1 MQNTFR
7 TILFSGSS
15 LEKGSNTL
23 ASTQKTSTKMFVN
36 GVLILT
42 ISNLIVK
49 AIGLLFKIP
58 LHDILGDDGMGY
70 FNAAYTIYT
79 TFFMI
84 STAGLPVAISYMI
97 SRSRAAGNFN
107 QVKKIMRIAFT
118 VFFIIGALGS
128 GALFFGAG
136 FFADGVAEIPEAK
149 YCIMA
154 IAPTLFFVCIT
165 SAFRG
170 YFQGHQVMWPTAL
183 SQLLES
189 LGKLV
194 IGILLAKWSIA
205 RGDEL
210 PVTAAWTIF
219 GLTIGVLCGMGFIWI
234 AKLLYNTQKIN
245 EEYRLENSDTMA
257 VAPTRSLLKE
267 LVVMAIPVTLSS
279 SVMSLA
285 NLIDLTVISRQLQS
299 IGFTTKGAAALYG
312 NYTTLAVPMFNLIPV
327 LVYPIG
333 YSLVP
338 MISALLV
345 KNEHKEADRVMTSS
359 LKTAAIL
366 SMPCTVGMAVLST
379 PILTM
384 IYGGVKLLDKYIAE
398 GSELLSDKMFMSY
411 ITPETTS
418 ATLAGPLLSTLAVSS
433 FLVCMLAITNSI
445 LQANKKPYLPLIS
458 MLIGAAVKIV
468 ASFVLIGNP
477 NVGINGAPIS
487 TDICYIIVV
496 VCNFYFCAK
505 YARFKPSVRRVF
517 LKPLI
522 SAALCGVGAIASYA
536 LFTNIIGESRINTI
550 LAIGVAAVVYF
561 AAIILLGAL
570 DRDDF
575 EFIPMGGKLLKVFD
589 KLHLIK

>member
-1 MQNTFR
+1 M
-7 TILFSGSS
+7 
-15 LEKGSNTL
+15 
-23 ASTQKTSTKMFVN
+23 ASKQKTSTKMFVN

-84 STAGLPVAISYMI
+84 STAGLPVAISYMV

-107 QVKKIMRIAFT
+107 QVKKIMRLAFI
-118 VFFIIGALGS
+118 VFFIIGTIGT

-136 FFADGVAEIPEAK
+136 FFSESVAKIPEAK

-154 IAPTLFFVCIT
+154 IAPTLFFVCLT

-170 YFQGHQVMWPTAL
+170 YFQGHQVMWPTAV

-189 LGKLV
+189 LGKLL
-194 IGILLAKWSIA
+194 IGILLANWSIA

-210 PVTAAWTIF
+210 HITAAWTIF

-234 AKLLYNTQKIN
+234 TKLLYNTQKIN
-245 EEYRLENSDTMA
+245 EEYALPNSDTMA
-257 VAPTRSLLKE
+257 VESSKSLLRE
-267 LVVMAIPVTLSS
+267 LVVIAIPVTLSS

-285 NLIDLTVISRQLQS
+285 NLIDLAVISRQLQS
-299 IGFTTKGAAALYG
+299 IGFTSKGASALYG
-312 NYTTLAVPMFNLIPV
+312 NYTTLCVPMFNLIPV

-345 KNEHKEADRVMTSS
+345 KKDNKETDRVMTSS

-366 SMPCTVGMAVLST
+366 SMPCTVGMAVLAT
-379 PILTM
+379 PILEL
-384 IYGGVKLLDKYIAE
+384 IYGVASLLDKYISE
-398 GSELLSDKMFMSY
+398 GNELLQDVMYMAY
-411 ITPETTS
+411 IGKETSS
-418 ATLAGPLLSTLAVSS
+418 ASLAGPLLTMLAVSS

-445 LQANKKPYLPLIS
+445 LQANKRPYLPLVS
-458 MLIGAAVKIV
+458 MLIGAAAKIA

-477 NVGINGAPIS
+477 KIGINGAPIS
-487 TDICYIIVV
+487 TDICYVIVV

-505 YARFKPSVRRVF
+505 YANFRPSIRRVF
-517 LKPLI
+517 LKPLV
-522 SAALCGVGAIASYA
+522 SAALCGAGAIGSYV
-536 LFTNIIGESRINTI
+536 LFTNILGQSRINTI

-561 AAIILLGAL
+561 AAIVLLGAL
-570 DRDDF
+570 ERDDF
-575 EFIPMGGKLLKVFD
+575 EFIPMGSKLLRVFD

>member
-1 MQNTFR
+1 M
-7 TILFSGSS
+7 
-15 LEKGSNTL
+15 SN
-23 ASTQKTSTKMFVN
+23 STQKTSTKLFVN

-79 TFFMI
+79 TFFMV

-97 SRSRAAGNFN
+97 SRSRAAGNFK
-107 QVKKIMRIAFT
+107 QVKKIMRIAFA
-118 VFFIIGALGS
+118 VFFVIGAVGTC
-128 GALFFGAG
+128 ALFFGAD
-136 FFADGVAEIPEAK
+136 FFARNVAKIQDAK

-154 IAPTLFFVCIT
+154 IAPTLFFVCLT

-170 YFQGHQVMWPTAL
+170 YFQGHQVMWPTAV

-189 LGKLV
+189 LGKLL
-194 IGILLAKWSIA
+194 IGILLAHWSIA
-205 RGDEL
+205 RGDSL

-234 AKLLYNTQKIN
+234 TKLLYNTQKIN
-245 EEYRLENSDTMA
+245 AEYALPDGEEPPVGR
-257 VAPTRSLLKE
+257 TRTLLRE

-285 NLIDLTVISRQLQS
+285 NLIDLTVISRRLQS
-299 IGFTTKGAAALYG
+299 IGFTEKGAAALYG

-338 MISALLV
+338 MITALLV
-345 KNEHKEADRVMTSS
+345 KKEKENAQRVMTSS

-366 SMPCTVGMAVLST
+366 SMPCTVGMAVLAR
-379 PILTM
+379 PILEL
-384 IYGGVKLLDKYIAE
+384 IYGSASLLDKYVEE
-398 GSELLSDKMFMSY
+398 GSELLQDAKFMSY
-411 ITPETTS
+411 IGAETSS
-418 ATLAGPLLSTLAVSS
+418 ASLAAPMLSVLAVSS

-477 NVGINGAPIS
+477 KIGIYGAPIS

-496 VCNFYFCAK
+496 ICNFYFCAK
-505 YARFKPSVRRVF
+505 HAHFLPSIRRVF
-517 LKPLI
+517 LRPLFA
-522 SAALCGVGAIASYA
+522 AALCGVTAVGSYA
-536 LFTNIIGESRINTI
+536 LLSHFFGESRLFTI
-550 LAIGVAAVVYF
+550 VAIAAAAVVYF
-561 AAIILLGAL
+561 VAILLTGAL
-570 DRDDF
+570 EKDDF
-575 EFIPMGGKLLKVFD
+575 DFIPKGQTVYRLLGKM
-589 KLHLIK
+589 KLVK

>member
-1 MQNTFR
+1 
-7 TILFSGSS
+7 L
-15 LEKGSNTL
+15 SN
-23 ASTQKTSTKMFVN
+23 STQKTSTKLFVN

-79 TFFMI
+79 TFFMV

-97 SRSRAAGNFN
+97 SRSRAAGNFK
-107 QVKKIMRIAFT
+107 QVKKIMRIAFA
-118 VFFIIGALGS
+118 VFFVIGAVGTC
-128 GALFFGAG
+128 ALFFGAD
-136 FFADGVAEIPEAK
+136 FFARNVAKIQDAK

-154 IAPTLFFVCIT
+154 IAPTLFFVCLT

-170 YFQGHQVMWPTAL
+170 YFQGHQVMWPTAV

-189 LGKLV
+189 LGKLL
-194 IGILLAKWSIA
+194 IGILLAHWSIA
-205 RGDEL
+205 RGDSL

-234 AKLLYNTQKIN
+234 TKLLYNTQKIN
-245 EEYRLENSDTMA
+245 AEYALPDGEEPSVGR
-257 VAPTRSLLKE
+257 TRTLLRE

-285 NLIDLTVISRQLQS
+285 NLIDLTVISRRLQS
-299 IGFTTKGAAALYG
+299 IGFTEKGAAALYG

-338 MISALLV
+338 MITALLV
-345 KNEHKEADRVMTSS
+345 KKEKENAQRVMTSS

-366 SMPCTVGMAVLST
+366 SMPCTVGMAVLAR
-379 PILTM
+379 PILEL
-384 IYGGVKLLDKYIAE
+384 IYGSASLLDKYVEE
-398 GSELLSDKMFMSY
+398 GSELLQDAKFMSY
-411 ITPETTS
+411 IGAETSS
-418 ATLAGPLLSTLAVSS
+418 ASLAAPMLSVLAVSS

-477 NVGINGAPIS
+477 KIGIYGAPIS

-496 VCNFYFCAK
+496 ICNFYFCAK
-505 YARFKPSVRRVF
+505 HAHFLPSIRRVF
-517 LKPLI
+517 LRPLFA
-522 SAALCGVGAIASYA
+522 AALCGVTAVGSYA
-536 LFTNIIGESRINTI
+536 LLSHFFGESRLFTI
-550 LAIGVAAVVYF
+550 VAIAAAAVVYF
-561 AAIILLGAL
+561 VAILLTGAL
-570 DRDDF
+570 EKDDF
-575 EFIPMGGKLLKVFD
+575 DFIPKGQTVYRLLGKM
-589 KLHLIK
+589 KLVK

>member
-1 MQNTFR
+1 M
-7 TILFSGSS
+7 
-15 LEKGSNTL
+15 SN
-23 ASTQKTSTKMFVN
+23 STQKTSTKLFVN

-79 TFFMI
+79 TFFMV

-97 SRSRAAGNFN
+97 SRSRAAGNFK
-107 QVKKIMRIAFT
+107 QVKKIMRIAFA
-118 VFFIIGALGS
+118 VFFVIGAVGTC
-128 GALFFGAG
+128 ALFFGAD
-136 FFADGVAEIPEAK
+136 FFARNVAKIQDAK

-154 IAPTLFFVCIT
+154 IAPTLFFVCLT

-170 YFQGHQVMWPTAL
+170 YFQGHQVMWPTAV

-189 LGKLV
+189 LGKLL
-194 IGILLAKWSIA
+194 IGILLAHWSIA
-205 RGDEL
+205 RGDSL

-234 AKLLYNTQKIN
+234 TKLLYNTQKIN
-245 EEYRLENSDTMA
+245 AEYALPDGEEPSVGR
-257 VAPTRSLLKE
+257 TRTLLRE

-285 NLIDLTVISRQLQS
+285 NLIDLTVISRRLQS
-299 IGFTTKGAAALYG
+299 IGFTEKGAAALYG

-338 MISALLV
+338 MITALLV
-345 KNEHKEADRVMTSS
+345 KKEKENAQRVMTSS

-366 SMPCTVGMAVLST
+366 SMPCTVGMAVLAR
-379 PILTM
+379 PILEL
-384 IYGGVKLLDKYIAE
+384 IYGSASLLDKYVE
-398 GSELLSDKMFMSY
+398 EESELLQDAKFMSY
-411 ITPETTS
+411 IGAETSS
-418 ATLAGPLLSTLAVSS
+418 ASLAAPMLSVLAVSS

-458 MLIGAAVKIV
+458 MLIGAAAKIV

-477 NVGINGAPIS
+477 KIGIYGAPIS

-496 VCNFYFCAK
+496 ICNFYFCAK
-505 YARFKPSVRRVF
+505 HAHFLPSIRRVF
-517 LKPLI
+517 LRPLFA
-522 SAALCGVGAIASYA
+522 AALCGVTAVGSYA
-536 LFTNIIGESRINTI
+536 LLSHFFGESRLFTI
-550 LAIGVAAVVYF
+550 VAIAAAAVVYF
-561 AAIILLGAL
+561 VAILLTGAL
-570 DRDDF
+570 EKDDF
-575 EFIPMGGKLLKVFD
+575 DFIPKGQTVYRLLGKM
-589 KLHLIK
+589 HLVK

>member
-1 MQNTFR
+1 M
-7 TILFSGSS
+7 
-15 LEKGSNTL
+15 SN
-23 ASTQKTSTKMFVN
+23 STQKTSTKLFVN

-79 TFFMI
+79 TFFMV

-97 SRSRAAGNFN
+97 SRSRAAGNFK
-107 QVKKIMRIAFT
+107 QVKKIMRIAFA
-118 VFFIIGALGS
+118 VFFVIGAVGTC
-128 GALFFGAG
+128 ALFFGAD
-136 FFADGVAEIPEAK
+136 FFARNVAKIQDAK

-154 IAPTLFFVCIT
+154 IAPTLFFVCLT

-170 YFQGHQVMWPTAL
+170 YFQGHQVMWPTAV

-189 LGKLV
+189 LGKLL
-194 IGILLAKWSIA
+194 IGILLAHWSIA
-205 RGDEL
+205 RGDSL

-234 AKLLYNTQKIN
+234 TKLLYNTQKIN
-245 EEYRLENSDTMA
+245 AEYALPDGEEPSVGR
-257 VAPTRSLLKE
+257 TRTLLRE

-285 NLIDLTVISRQLQS
+285 NLIDLTVISRRLQS
-299 IGFTTKGAAALYG
+299 IGFTEKGAAALYG

-338 MISALLV
+338 MITALLV
-345 KNEHKEADRVMTSS
+345 KKEKENAQRVMTSS

-366 SMPCTVGMAVLST
+366 SMPCTVGMAVLAR
-379 PILTM
+379 PILEL
-384 IYGGVKLLDKYIAE
+384 IYGSASLLDKYVEE
-398 GSELLSDKMFMSY
+398 GSELLQDAKFMSY
-411 ITPETTS
+411 IGAETSS
-418 ATLAGPLLSTLAVSS
+418 ASLAAPMLSVLAVSS

-477 NVGINGAPIS
+477 KIGIYGAPIS

-496 VCNFYFCAK
+496 ICNFYFCAK
-505 YARFKPSVRRVF
+505 HAHFLPSIRRVF
-517 LKPLI
+517 LRPLFA
-522 SAALCGVGAIASYA
+522 AALCGVTAVGSYA
-536 LFTNIIGESRINTI
+536 LLSHFFGESRLFTI
-550 LAIGVAAVVYF
+550 VAIAAAAVVYF
-561 AAIILLGAL
+561 VAILLTGAL
-570 DRDDF
+570 EKDDF
-575 EFIPMGGKLLKVFD
+575 DFIPKGQTVYRLLGKM
-589 KLHLIK
+589 KLVK

>member
-1 MQNTFR
+1 
-7 TILFSGSS
+7 
-15 LEKGSNTL
+15 
-23 ASTQKTSTKMFVN
+23 MFVN

-84 STAGLPVAISYMI
+84 STAGLPVAISYMV

-107 QVKKIMRIAFT
+107 QVKKIMRLAFA
-118 VFFIIGALGS
+118 VFFIIGTVGTL
-128 GALFFGAG
+128 ALFFGAG
-136 FFADGVAEIPEAK
+136 FFADSVAEIPESK

-154 IAPTLFFVCIT
+154 IAPTLFFVCLT

-170 YFQGHQVMWPTAL
+170 YFQGHQVMWPTAV

-189 LGKLV
+189 LGKLI
-194 IGILLAKWSIA
+194 IGILLANWSIA

-234 AKLLYNTQKIN
+234 SKLLYNTQHIN
-245 EEYRLENSDTMA
+245 AEYALENSDTM
-257 VAPTRSLLKE
+257 PTESSKTLLKE
-267 LVVMAIPVTLSS
+267 LVVIAIPVTLSS

-299 IGFTTKGAAALYG
+299 IGFTSKGAAALYG

-345 KNEHKEADRVMTSS
+345 KKEQNEAKRVMTSS

-366 SMPCTVGMAVLST
+366 SMPCTVGMAVLAE
-379 PILTM
+379 PILTL
-384 IYGGVKLLDKYIAE
+384 IYGGDKLLEKYTSE
-398 GSELLSDKMFMSY
+398 RSELLNDKMFASY
-411 ITPETTS
+411 IDAETTS
-418 ATLAGPLLSTLAVSS
+418 ASLAAPLLSILAVSS

-445 LQANKKPYLPLIS
+445 LQANKKPYLPLVS
-458 MLIGAAVKIV
+458 MLVGAIAKIV
-468 ASFVLIGNP
+468 ASFLLIGNP
-477 NVGINGAPIS
+477 DIGIYGAPIS

-496 VCNFYFCAK
+496 ICNFYFCAK
-505 YARFKPSVRRVF
+505 YAKFAPSVRKVF
-517 LKPLI
+517 LKPLL
-522 SAALCGVGAIASYA
+522 SAVLCGGAAIGTYM
-536 LFTNIIGESRINTI
+536 LVFNITLRPSVATI
-550 LAIGVAAVVYF
+550 LAIGSAAVVYF
-561 AAIILLGAL
+561 AAILLLGAL
-570 DRDDF
+570 ERDDF
-575 EFIPMGGKLLKVFD
+575 EFIPMGRKLLRALN
-589 KLHLIK
+589 KLHLIR

>member
-1 MQNTFR
+1 M
-7 TILFSGSS
+7 
-15 LEKGSNTL
+15 SNT
-23 ASTQKTSTKMFVN
+23 TQKGQKTSTKLFVN

-42 ISNLIVK
+42 ISNILVK

-118 VFFIIGALGS
+118 VFFVIGTVGTC
-128 GALFFGAG
+128 ALFFGADL
-136 FFADGVAEIPEAK
+136 FSENVAKIPESK

-154 IAPTLFFVCIT
+154 IAPTLFFVCLT

-170 YFQGHQVMWPTAL
+170 YFQGHQIMWPTAV

-189 LGKLV
+189 LGKLL
-194 IGILLAKWSIA
+194 IGILLANWSIA

-219 GLTIGVLCGMGFIWI
+219 GLTVGVLCGMGFIWI
-234 AKLLYNTQKIN
+234 TKLLYNTQKIN
-245 EEYRLENSDTMA
+245 AEYELADSYTMPSA
-257 VAPTRSLLKE
+257 STKSLLKE

-299 IGFTTKGAAALYG
+299 IGFTSKGAAALYG

-345 KNEHKEADRVMTSS
+345 KKEKNEAKRVMTSS

-366 SMPCTVGMAVLST
+366 SMPCTVGMAVLSY
-379 PILTM
+379 PILSL
-384 IYGGVKLLDKYIAE
+384 IYGNGSLLAKYTAE
-398 GSELLSDKMFMSY
+398 NSELLNDAMFMSY
-411 ITPETTS
+411 IQDTTS
-418 ATLAGPLLSTLAVSS
+418 SASLAAPLLSILAISS
-433 FLVCMLAITNSI
+433 FLVCMLAITNSV
-445 LQANKKPYLPLIS
+445 LQAHKKPYLPLVS
-458 MLIGAAVKIV
+458 MLIGAAVKIA
-468 ASFVLIGNP
+468 ASFLLIGNP
-477 NVGINGAPIS
+477 KVGIYGAPLS
-487 TDICYIIVV
+487 TDVCYIVV
-496 VCNFYFCAK
+496 VICNFYFCARH
-505 YARFKPSVRRVF
+505 ADFRPSVRKVF
-517 LKPLI
+517 LRPLI
-522 SAALCGVGAIASYA
+522 ASALCGLTAVGTYALLDRLVASHLVTTVLAIAA
-536 LFTNIIGESRINTI
+536 A
-550 LAIGVAAVVYF
+550 AIVYF
-561 AAIILLGAL
+561 VALLLMGALEKEDFDFIPKGQTIYRLLGK
-570 DRDDF
+570 
-575 EFIPMGGKLLKVFD
+575 M
-589 KLHLIK
+589 HLVK

>member
-1 MQNTFR
+1 
-7 TILFSGSS
+7 
-15 LEKGSNTL
+15 
-23 ASTQKTSTKMFVN
+23 MFVN

-70 FNAAYTIYT
+70 FNSAYTIYT

-84 STAGLPVAISYMI
+84 STAGLPVAISYMV

-107 QVKKIMRIAFT
+107 QVKKIMRLAFA
-118 VFFIIGALGS
+118 VFFIIGTVGTL
-128 GALFFGAG
+128 ALFFGAG
-136 FFADGVAEIPEAK
+136 FFADSVAEIPESK

-154 IAPTLFFVCIT
+154 IAPTLFFVCLT

-170 YFQGHQVMWPTAL
+170 YFQGHQVMWPTAV

-189 LGKLV
+189 LGKLI
-194 IGILLAKWSIA
+194 IGILLANWSIA

-234 AKLLYNTQKIN
+234 SKLLYNTQHIN
-245 EEYRLENSDTMA
+245 AEYALENSDTM
-257 VAPTRSLLKE
+257 PTESSKTLLKE
-267 LVVMAIPVTLSS
+267 LVVIAIPVTLSS

-299 IGFTTKGAAALYG
+299 IGFTSKGAAALYG

-345 KNEHKEADRVMTSS
+345 KKEQNEAKRVMTSS

-366 SMPCTVGMAVLST
+366 SMPCTVGMAVLAE
-379 PILTM
+379 PILTL
-384 IYGGVKLLDKYIAE
+384 IYGGDKLLEKYTSE
-398 GSELLSDKMFMSY
+398 RSELLNDKMFASY
-411 ITPETTS
+411 IDAETTS
-418 ATLAGPLLSTLAVSS
+418 ASLAAPLLSILAVSS

-445 LQANKKPYLPLIS
+445 LQANKKPYLPLVS
-458 MLIGAAVKIV
+458 MLVGAVAKIV
-468 ASFVLIGNP
+468 ASFLLIGNP
-477 NVGINGAPIS
+477 DIGIYGAPIS

-496 VCNFYFCAK
+496 ICNFYFCAK
-505 YARFKPSVRRVF
+505 YAKFAPSVRKVF
-517 LKPLI
+517 LKPLL
-522 SAALCGVGAIASYA
+522 SAVLCGGAAIGTYM
-536 LFTNIIGESRINTI
+536 LVFNITLRPSVATI
-550 LAIGVAAVVYF
+550 LAIGSAAVVYF
-561 AAIILLGAL
+561 AAILLLGAL
-570 DRDDF
+570 ERDDF
-575 EFIPMGGKLLKVFD
+575 EFIPMGRKLLRALN
-589 KLHLIK
+589 KLQLIR

>member
-1 MQNTFR
+1 
-7 TILFSGSS
+7 
-15 LEKGSNTL
+15 
-23 ASTQKTSTKMFVN
+23 MFVN

-70 FNAAYTIYT
+70 FNSAYTIYT

-84 STAGLPVAISYMI
+84 STAGLPVAISYMV

-107 QVKKIMRIAFT
+107 QVKKIMRLAFA
-118 VFFIIGALGS
+118 VFFIIGTVGTL
-128 GALFFGAG
+128 ALFFGAG
-136 FFADGVAEIPEAK
+136 FFADSVAEIPESK

-154 IAPTLFFVCIT
+154 IAPTLFFVCLT

-170 YFQGHQVMWPTAL
+170 YFQGHQVMWPTAV

-189 LGKLV
+189 LGKLI
-194 IGILLAKWSIA
+194 IGILLANWSIA

-234 AKLLYNTQKIN
+234 SKLLYNTQHIN
-245 EEYRLENSDTMA
+245 AEYALENSDTM
-257 VAPTRSLLKE
+257 PTESSKTLLKE
-267 LVVMAIPVTLSS
+267 LVVIAIPVTLSS

-299 IGFTTKGAAALYG
+299 IGFTSKGAAALYG

-345 KNEHKEADRVMTSS
+345 KKEQNEAKRVMTSS

-366 SMPCTVGMAVLST
+366 SMPCTVGMAVLAE
-379 PILTM
+379 PILTL
-384 IYGGVKLLDKYIAE
+384 IYGGDKLLEKYTSE
-398 GSELLSDKMFMSY
+398 RSELLNDKMFASY
-411 ITPETTS
+411 IDAETTS
-418 ATLAGPLLSTLAVSS
+418 ASLAAPLLSILAVSS

-445 LQANKKPYLPLIS
+445 LQANKKPYLPLVS
-458 MLIGAAVKIV
+458 MLVGAVAKIV
-468 ASFVLIGNP
+468 ASFLLIGNP
-477 NVGINGAPIS
+477 DIGIYGAPIS

-496 VCNFYFCAK
+496 ICNFYFCAK
-505 YARFKPSVRRVF
+505 YAKFAPSVRKVF
-517 LKPLI
+517 LKPLL
-522 SAALCGVGAIASYA
+522 SAVLCGGAAIGTYM
-536 LFTNIIGESRINTI
+536 LVFNITLRPSVATI
-550 LAIGVAAVVYF
+550 LAIGSAAVVYF
-561 AAIILLGAL
+561 AAILLLGAL
-570 DRDDF
+570 ERDDF
-575 EFIPMGGKLLKVFD
+575 EFIPMGRKLLRALN
-589 KLHLIK
+589 KLHLIR

>member
-1 MQNTFR
+1 
-7 TILFSGSS
+7 
-15 LEKGSNTL
+15 
-23 ASTQKTSTKMFVN
+23 MFVN

-79 TFFMI
+79 TFFMV
-84 STAGLPVAISYMI
+84 STAGLPVAISYMV

-107 QVKKIMRIAFT
+107 QVKKIMRIAFI
-118 VFFIIGALGS
+118 VFFIIGTVGTC
-128 GALFFGAG
+128 ALFFGAG
-136 FFADGVAEIPEAK
+136 FFSENVAKIPESR

-154 IAPTLFFVCIT
+154 IAPTLFFVCLT

-170 YFQGHQVMWPTAL
+170 YFQGHQVMWPTAV

-189 LGKLV
+189 LGKLL
-194 IGILLAKWSIA
+194 IGILLAHWSIA

-210 PVTAAWTIF
+210 HITAAWTIF

-234 AKLLYNTQKIN
+234 TKLLYNTQKIN
-245 EEYRLENSDTMA
+245 EEYALPNSDTMA
-257 VAPTRSLLKE
+257 TDSTKSLLKE
-267 LVVMAIPVTLSS
+267 LVVIAIPVTLSS

-299 IGFTTKGAAALYG
+299 IGFTSKGAAALYG
-312 NYTTLAVPMFNLIPV
+312 NYTTLDVPMFNLIPV

-345 KNEHKEADRVMTSS
+345 KKDNKEADRVMTSS

-366 SMPCTVGMAVLST
+366 SMPCTVGMAVLAT
-379 PILTM
+379 PILEL
-384 IYGGVKLLDKYIAE
+384 IYGTASLLEKYIAE
-398 GSELLSDKMFMSY
+398 DSELLNDVMYMAY
-411 ITPETTS
+411 IGKETSS
-418 ATLAGPLLSTLAVSS
+418 ASLAGPRLSMLAVSS
-433 FLVCMLAITNSI
+433 FLVCMLAVTNSI
-445 LQANKKPYLPLIS
+445 LQANKRPYLPLVS
-458 MLIGAAVKIV
+458 MLIGAVAKIA
-468 ASFVLIGNP
+468 ASFILIGNP
-477 NVGINGAPIS
+477 EIGINGAPIS

-505 YARFKPSVRRVF
+505 YANFCPSIRRVF

-522 SAALCGVGAIASYA
+522 SAALCGAGALGSYV
-536 LFTNIIGESRINTI
+536 LFTNILGESRINTI
-550 LAIGVAAVVYF
+550 LAIGVAAIVYF
-561 AAIILLGAL
+561 AAILLLGAL
-570 DRDDF
+570 ERDDF
-575 EFIPMGGKLLKVFD
+575 EFIPMGRKLLKVLD
-589 KLHLIK
+589 RLHLIRR

>member
-1 MQNTFR
+1 MATN
-7 TILFSGSS
+7 
-15 LEKGSNTL
+15 
-23 ASTQKTSTKMFVN
+23 QKTSTKMFVN

-70 FNAAYTIYT
+70 FNSAYTIYT

-84 STAGLPVAISYMI
+84 STAGLPVAISYMV

-107 QVKKIMRIAFT
+107 QVKKIMRLAFA
-118 VFFIIGALGS
+118 VFFIIGTVGTL
-128 GALFFGAG
+128 ALFFGAG
-136 FFADGVAEIPEAK
+136 FFADSVAEIPESK

-154 IAPTLFFVCIT
+154 IAPTLFFVCLT

-170 YFQGHQVMWPTAL
+170 YFQGHQVMWPTAV

-189 LGKLV
+189 LGKLI
-194 IGILLAKWSIA
+194 IGILLANWSIA

-234 AKLLYNTQKIN
+234 SKLLYNTQHIN
-245 EEYRLENSDTMA
+245 AEYALENSDTM
-257 VAPTRSLLKE
+257 PTESSKTLLKE
-267 LVVMAIPVTLSS
+267 LVVIAIPVTLSS

-299 IGFTTKGAAALYG
+299 IGFTSKGAAALYG

-345 KNEHKEADRVMTSS
+345 KKEQNEAKRVMTSS

-366 SMPCTVGMAVLST
+366 SMPCTVGMAVLAE
-379 PILTM
+379 PILTL
-384 IYGGVKLLDKYIAE
+384 IYGGDKLLEKYTSE
-398 GSELLSDKMFMSY
+398 RSELLNDKMFASY
-411 ITPETTS
+411 IDAETTS
-418 ATLAGPLLSTLAVSS
+418 ASLAAPLLSILAVSS

-445 LQANKKPYLPLIS
+445 LQANKKPYLPLVS
-458 MLIGAAVKIV
+458 MLVGAVAKIV
-468 ASFVLIGNP
+468 ASFLLIGNP
-477 NVGINGAPIS
+477 DIGIYGAPIS

-496 VCNFYFCAK
+496 ICNFYFCAK
-505 YARFKPSVRRVF
+505 YAKFAPSVRKVF
-517 LKPLI
+517 LKPLL
-522 SAALCGVGAIASYA
+522 SAVLCGGAAIGTYM
-536 LFTNIIGESRINTI
+536 LVFNITLRPSVATI
-550 LAIGVAAVVYF
+550 LAIGSAAVVYF
-561 AAIILLGAL
+561 AAILLLGAL
-570 DRDDF
+570 ERDDF
-575 EFIPMGGKLLKVFD
+575 EFIPMGRKLLRALN
-589 KLHLIK
+589 KLHLIR